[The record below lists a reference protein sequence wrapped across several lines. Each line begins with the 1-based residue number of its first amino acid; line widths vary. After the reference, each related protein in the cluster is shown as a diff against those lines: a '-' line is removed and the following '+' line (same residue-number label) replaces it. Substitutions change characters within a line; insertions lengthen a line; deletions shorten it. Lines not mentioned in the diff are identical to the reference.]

1 MDFVL
6 NTTEQQKEMLKTIGI
21 AKVDDLFKDVPVQI
35 RLKEQLKISLSSSE
49 QEVKAML
56 FELARQNA
64 NSTTHSYFLGAG
76 SYNHFIPA
84 AVWFLAG
91 RSEFYTSYTPYQP
104 EISQGMLQSIF
115 EWQTCICELTGMDV
129 CNASTYDGSEA
140 LAEAVLMAKNFTKRK
155 KLLVSKAINP
165 QYRQVAKTYAN
176 ANSLEFVEINFDQ
189 TGKTDMKELKQKI
202 GNDVAAVF
210 VQSPNFF
217 GCIEDLVVV
226 EKEAHTKEA
235 LFVVAISELVS
246 TGLLKPPG
254 EYNADIVIGD
264 AQSFGIPVS
273 FGGPYAGFIAVNEKL
288 IRNIPGRL
296 VGETVD
302 VDGKKG
308 YIMTLQAREQ
318 HIRREKATSN
328 LCTNQALFALAA
340 TIHISLL
347 GKQGVKQLAQ
357 LNLQK
362 AHFLKQQLLRIE
374 GISEVFSSPSFN
386 EFVVKI
392 KNAKEVQKK
401 LQEKNIIF
409 GLLLEN
415 EYPQLK
421 DHVLVCATETN
432 TRIEIDRLLNELRV
446 AMK

>member
-1 MDFVL
+1 MDFIL
-6 NTTEQQKEMLKTIGI
+6 NTTEQQKEMLQTIGVSSI
-21 AKVDDLFKDVPVQI
+21 DELFRDVPAKI
-35 RLKEQLKISLSSSE
+35 RLKGQLKISPSMSE
-49 QEVKAML
+49 QEVKAL
-56 FELARQNA
+56 LAGLAIQNA
-64 NSTTHSYFLGAG
+64 NSATHSYFIGAG
-76 SYNHFIPA
+76 AYNHFIPA

-91 RSEFYTSYTPYQP
+91 RSEFYSSYTPYQP

-115 EWQTCICELTGMDV
+115 EWQTAICELTGMDV

-140 LAEAVLMAKNFTKRK
+140 LAEAVLMAKNSTKKK
-155 KLLVSKAINP
+155 KLLVSSGINP
-165 QYRQVAKTYAN
+165 QFRAVAKTYAN
-176 ANSLEFVEINFDQ
+176 ANSLEFVEIGIDKS
-189 TGKTDMKELKQKI
+189 GRTDLGELKQKI
-202 GNDVAAVF
+202 GNDVAGVF

-217 GCIEDLVVV
+217 GCIEDLSAI
-226 EKEAHTKEA
+226 EKETHSKEA
-235 LFVVAISELVS
+235 LFVVALSELVS
-246 TGLLKPPG
+246 AGILKTPG
-254 EYNADIVIGD
+254 EFNADIVVGD

-273 FGGPYAGFIAVNEKL
+273 FGGPYAGFVAVKEKYVRL
-288 IRNIPGRL
+288 LPGRL

-347 GKQGVKQLAQ
+347 GKQGVRKLAE

-374 GISEVFSSPSFN
+374 GISEVHSSPHFN

-392 KNAKEVQKK
+392 KNAAIVQKK
-401 LQEKNIIF
+401 LVEKNIIF
-409 GLLLEN
+409 GYLLEYDFPN
-415 EYPQLK
+415 LK
-421 DHVLVCATETN
+421 DCVLVCATESN
-432 TRIEIDRLLNELRV
+432 SRIEIDRLLNELRV

>member
-1 MDFVL
+1 MDYVL
-6 NTTEQQKEMLKTIGI
+6 NTPEQRKEMLKAIGV
-21 AKVDDLFKDVPVQI
+21 AKIDELFNDVPAKI
-35 RLKEQLKISLSSSE
+35 RLRGQLKVSASMSE
-49 QEVKAML
+49 QEVKAHL
-56 FELARQNA
+56 AELARQNA
-64 NSTTHSYFLGAG
+64 DASTHSYFIGAG
-76 SYNHFIPA
+76 AYNHFIPA

-115 EWQTCICELTGMDV
+115 EWQTSICELTGMDA

-140 LAEAVLMAKNFTKRK
+140 LAEAVLMAKNSTKKK

-165 QYRQVAKTYAN
+165 EYRAVARTYAN
-176 ANSLEFVEINFDQ
+176 ANSLEFVEIGVDK
-189 TGKTDMKELKQKI
+189 TGRTDTQAFKQKI
-202 GNDVAAVF
+202 GADVAGVLI
-210 VQSPNFF
+210 QSPNFF
-217 GCIEDLVVV
+217 GCMEDLAAI
-226 EKEAHTKEA
+226 EKETHLNEA
-235 LFVVAISELVS
+235 MFIVVISELVS
-246 TGLLKPPG
+246 AGILKTPG
-254 EYNADIVIGD
+254 EFNADIVVGD

-273 FGGPYAGFIAVNEKL
+273 FGGPYAGFVAVKEKYVRQL
-288 IRNIPGRL
+288 PGRL
-296 VGETVD
+296 VGETID
-302 VDGKKG
+302 IDGKKG

-347 GKQGVKQLAQ
+347 GKEGVRKLAE

-374 GISEVFSSPSFN
+374 GITEIFSAPHFN

-392 KNAKEVQKK
+392 KNAKVGQKK
-401 LQEKNIIF
+401 LLEKNIVF
-409 GLLLEN
+409 GFLLEN
-415 EYPQLK
+415 EYPDLK
-421 DHVLVCATETN
+421 DCMLVCATETN
-432 TRIEIDRLLNELRV
+432 TRIEIDKLLNELRV

>member
-6 NTTEQQKEMLKTIGI
+6 NTKEQQKEMLKTIGVARI
-21 AKVDDLFKDVPVQI
+21 DDLFRDVPEKI
-35 RLKEQLKISLSSSE
+35 RLKEHLKVSQALSE

-56 FELARQNA
+56 FEMARQNA

-115 EWQTCICELTGMDV
+115 EWQTSICELTGMDV

-140 LAEAVLMAKNFTKRK
+140 LAEAVLMAKNFTKKR

-165 QYRQVAKTYAN
+165 QYRQVARTYAN
-176 ANSLEFVEINFDQ
+176 ANNLEFVEINFDN
-189 TGKTDMKELKQKI
+189 TGRTDLKELKQKLN
-202 GNDVAAVF
+202 NDVAAVF

-217 GCIEDLVVV
+217 GCIEDLGAV
-226 EKEAHTKEA
+226 EKETHSKEA
-235 LFVVAISELVS
+235 LFVVAVSELVS
-246 TGLLKPPG
+246 AGLLRPPG

-273 FGGPYAGFIAVNEKL
+273 FGGPYAGFVAVKEKL
-288 IRNIPGRL
+288 VRQLPGRL

-308 YIMTLQAREQ
+308 YILTLQAREQ
-318 HIRREKATSN
+318 HIRRDKATSN
-328 LCTNQALFALAA
+328 ICTNQALFALAA

-347 GKQGVKQLAQ
+347 GKEGVRRLAE

-374 GISEVFSSPSFN
+374 GVSEVFSSPHFN

-392 KNAKEVQKK
+392 KNAKEVRKK
-401 LQEKNIIF
+401 VQEKNIIF

-415 EYPQLK
+415 EFPTLK

-432 TRIEIDRLLNELRV
+432 TRVEIDKLLNELRV